1 MAELF
6 IVSWRDIP
14 AQVLAKAG
22 RQSARRPLDERFQ
35 QAIDRAAMRAGLRE
49 TDAYLAEWRRLPA
62 GTCGEDLEAAADEL
76 AARLDADYPPER
88 LRELVA
94 SGGLSTPAQGT
105 PA

>member
-14 AQVLAKAG
+14 AQVIAKAG
-22 RQSARRPLDERFQ
+22 RQTARRALDDRFQ

-62 GTCGEDLEAAADEL
+62 GTCGEDLESAADEL
-76 AARLDADYPPER
+76 AARLDAAYPPER
-88 LRELVA
+88 LRDLVA
-94 SGGLSTPAQGT
+94 AGGLATPQG
-105 PA
+105 PSA